1 MPNLPKEYKAAV
13 FEAKG
18 EPLTFK
24 QVPLELP
31 KPGEVL
37 VKVLACGV
45 CHSDNAVQ
53 HGLFGN
59 SFPITPGHEV
69 IGEVV
74 AVPDSEKRWKEGDRV
89 GAPWHGGHD
98 GTCKSCQ
105 RGLFQM
111 CEKEQINGVT
121 RDGGYAEYVT
131 LRTEAVVSIPSDVD
145 PAAFCPLLCAGVTV
159 FNSLRNQNVLPGSIV
174 AVQGLGGL
182 GHLALQYTS
191 KMGYKTVA
199 ISSSSDKKDF
209 AMQLGA
215 HEYIDASQ
223 GDIGEA
229 LQKMGGAS
237 CIIFTA
243 PNEKLIPSLLQ
254 GLGPLGKLLIL
265 AASAPV
271 EVNTASMIQ
280 KGLSLV
286 AWPSGHALD
295 SEEAIDFARVHDV
308 NVMIEKFPLDKAN
321 EALEKMVAGKR
332 ERSVVPWNSHA
343 IELGD
348 AVTGMPAVVSYLARA
363 NNDKD

>member
-1 MPNLPKEYKAAV
+1 MAPELPKEYKTGV
-13 FEAKG
+13 FESKG
-18 EPLTFK
+18 APLTFK
-24 QVPLELP
+24 QVKLELP
-31 KPGEVL
+31 KDGEVL

-45 CHSDNAVQ
+45 CHSDQAVQ

-59 SFPITPGHEV
+59 GFPITPGHEV
-69 IGEVV
+69 IGDVV
-74 AVPDSEKRWKEGDRV
+74 AVPDGEKRWKVGDRV

-98 GTCKSCQ
+98 GTCKTCQ

-111 CEKEQINGVT
+111 CDNEQINGVT

-131 LRTEAVVSIPSDVD
+131 LRTEAVVSVPSDVD

-159 FNSLRNQNVLPGSIV
+159 FNSLRNQGIVPGSLV

-191 KMGYKTVA
+191 KMGYRTVA
-199 ISSSSDKKDF
+199 ISSSSEKKDF
-209 AMQLGA
+209 AHQLGA
-215 HEYIDASQ
+215 HDYIDGSKE
-223 GDIGEA
+223 DVGEA
-229 LQKMGGAS
+229 LKKMGGAS

-243 PNEKLIPSLLQ
+243 PNQKLIPSLLQ

-271 EVNTASMIQ
+271 EVNTSSMIQ
-280 KGLSLV
+280 LGLSIV

-295 SEEAIDFARVHDV
+295 SEEAIEFARVHDV

-321 EALEKMVAGKR
+321 EALDHMVKGKVR
-332 ERSVVPWNSHA
+332 FRGVLVP
-343 IELGD
+343 
-348 AVTGMPAVVSYLARA
+348 
-363 NNDKD
+363 

>member
-1 MPNLPKEYKAAV
+1 
-13 FEAKG
+13 
-18 EPLTFK
+18 
-24 QVPLELP
+24 
-31 KPGEVL
+31 
-37 VKVLACGV
+37 
-45 CHSDNAVQ
+45 
-53 HGLFGN
+53 
-59 SFPITPGHEV
+59 
-69 IGEVV
+69 
-74 AVPDSEKRWKEGDRV
+74 
-89 GAPWHGGHD
+89 
-98 GTCKSCQ
+98 
-105 RGLFQM
+105 M

-131 LRTEAVVSIPSDVD
+131 LRTEAVVSVPSDVD

-159 FNSLRNQNVLPGSIV
+159 FNSLRNQNVLPGSLV

-199 ISSSSDKKDF
+199 ISSSSEKKDF

-243 PNEKLIPSLLQ
+243 PNQKLIPPLLQ

-271 EVNTASMIQ
+271 EVNTASMIRY
-280 KGLSLV
+280 GLSLV

-321 EALEKMVAGKR
+321 EALEKMVAGKVR
-332 ERSVVPWNSHA
+332 FRGVLVPN
-343 IELGD
+343 
-348 AVTGMPAVVSYLARA
+348 
-363 NNDKD
+363 

>member
-1 MPNLPKEYKAAV
+1 MAPSLPSEYKAAV
-13 FEAKG
+13 FESKG
-18 EPLTFK
+18 QPLTFK
-24 QVPLELP
+24 QLKLELP

-59 SFPITPGHEV
+59 SFPIIPGHEV
-69 IGEVV
+69 IGEVA
-74 AVPDSEKRWKEGDRV
+74 AVPDSEKRWKTGDRV

-98 GTCKSCQ
+98 GTCTSCQ

-111 CEKEQINGVT
+111 CDQEQINGVT
-121 RDGGYAEYVT
+121 RSGGYAEYVT
-131 LRTEAVVSIPSDVD
+131 LRTEAVVSVPKEVD
-145 PAAFCPLLCAGVTV
+145 PAAYCPLLCAGVTV
-159 FNSLRNQNVLPGSIV
+159 FNSLRRQGILPGSTV

-191 KMGYKTVA
+191 KLGYRTVA
-199 ISSSSDKKDF
+199 ISSSSEKKDF

-215 HEYIDASQ
+215 HDYIDASQ
-223 GDIGEA
+223 GDIGQQ
-229 LQKMGGAS
+229 LQKLGGAS

-243 PNEKLIPSLLQ
+243 PNQKLIPSLLQ

-271 EVNTASMIQ
+271 EVNTASMIS

-295 SEEAIDFARVHDV
+295 SEEAIAFAQVHNV

-321 EALEKMVAGKR
+321 EALEKMVSGKVR
-332 ERSVVPWNSHA
+332 FRGVLIP
-343 IELGD
+343 
-348 AVTGMPAVVSYLARA
+348 
-363 NNDKD
+363 